1 MTLLDVQGL
10 AKRFGAVRA
19 VDGVTFDVARTEML
33 AMIGPNGA
41 GKSTCFNMIGGQIE
55 PDTGIVRLDGADIT
69 RAPPQK
75 LFRAGIGRTFQIAAV
90 FQSMKVREVLQT
102 ALLSRDGKALSFRRS
117 ARGYRPEEAEEL
129 CISVGLKDL
138 LDSDCRALSYGDLKR
153 VELALALANRPRLLL
168 MDEPTAGMAPDGR
181 REMMHLVRSLAN
193 RLGISVLFT
202 EHDMDVVFNHADR
215 ILVLNKGQV
224 LAIGAPDEIRS
235 NPEVQAVYL
244 GDQA

>member
-19 VDGVTFDVARTEML
+19 VDGVSFEVARTEML
-33 AMIGPNGA
+33 AIIGPNGA

-55 PDTGIVRLDGADIT
+55 PDTGIVLFDGLDIT
-69 RAPPQK
+69 RAAPQK
-75 LFRAGIGRTFQIAAV
+75 LFRAGIGRTFQIATV
-90 FQSMKVREVLQT
+90 FQSMTVREVLQT
-102 ALLSRDGKALSFRRS
+102 ALLSRDGKTFSFGVS
-117 ARGYRPEEAEEL
+117 ARRYRSEEAGEL
-129 CISVGLKDL
+129 GVSVGLDDL
-138 LDSDCRALSYGDLKR
+138 LDTECHSLSYGDLKR

-181 REMMHLVRSLAN
+181 QQMMRLVRSLAD
-193 RLGISVLFT
+193 RSGISVLFT

-224 LAIGAPDEIRS
+224 LAIGSPDEIRA
-235 NPEVQAVYL
+235 NPAVQSVYL
-244 GDQA
+244 GEDG